1 MSRVL
6 KLVADQGSTAPALQV
21 PTPAGIAAGGRE
33 DALSPGI
40 RWFADLPGFGL
51 RRYLSG
57 RQAYVIQTRMS
68 GRQRMI
74 TLGSTALL
82 TEPEARRLARHALLR
97 AQTGENPAEDRRTA
111 LASPEFAVFL
121 DEYWRRSERRWKPT
135 TRRTQGVYRRRYLDG
150 AFEGQYV
157 DQISQADVLRWFNR
171 TTETAGPGGANRVY
185 AILNAMFVRAEAWG
199 YRPEGS
205 NPCPGIRL
213 NRRRKMERFLSVQEL
228 RQLGEALEAERA
240 AYPIHTAAV
249 MLILFTSCRS
259 SEIVGLKWLDI
270 QGRKL
275 HLRDSKT
282 GPRTVWLGDEGRA
295 VIDGIV
301 RRRKV
306 EWVFFNWATGRPIGR
321 LDAYWARIRERTGF
335 STLRLHDL
343 RHTYA
348 SHAAA
353 LSETLPTIG
362 KLLGHRE
369 VRSTA
374 IYTHLD
380 DEDVRA
386 AAQGLDEAIAGMVG
400 GATHWT
406 VAGLAR

>member
-1 MSRVL
+1 
-6 KLVADQGSTAPALQV
+6 
-21 PTPAGIAAGGRE
+21 
-33 DALSPGI
+33 
-40 RWFADLPGFGL
+40 
-51 RRYLSG
+51 
-57 RQAYVIQTRMS
+57 MS

-82 TEPEARRLARHALLR
+82 TEPEARMLARHALLR

-135 TRRTQGVYRRRYLDG
+135 TRRTQGVYRRLYLDG

-199 YRPEGS
+199 YRPEGG
-205 NPCPGIRL
+205 NPCSGIRL

-240 AYPIHTAAV
+240 AYPIQTAAV
-249 MLILFTSCRS
+249 MLMLFTSCRS
-259 SEIVGLKWLDI
+259 SEILGLRWSDI
-270 QGRKL
+270 RGQRL
-275 HLRDSKT
+275 QLRDSKT
-282 GPRTVWLGDEGRA
+282 GPRTVWMGAEGRA
-295 VIDGIV
+295 VLDGLP
-301 RRRKV
+301 RRRNV
-306 EWVFFNWATGRPIGR
+306 DWIFYNPVTRGPLGRV
-321 LDAYWARIRERTGF
+321 DSYWARIRERTGF
-335 STLRLHDL
+335 GSLRMHDL

-369 VRSTA
+369 VRSTS

-380 DEDVRA
+380 DSDVLRA
-386 AAQGLDEAIAGMVG
+386 AVELDDAITRMIE
-400 GATHWT
+400 T
-406 VAGLAR
+406 RN